1 MSSAHGKFILIGEHA
16 VVYGHQ
22 AIAIPLEEA
31 MISIDLLT
39 YDEDYLESE
48 FYKGSILKL
57 PEAFLSIQ
65 LLYEKLKEDL
75 SLPPLKIIVNNQT
88 VIGAGLGASATFAA
102 ALTRALHAYAQIK
115 LSNEVLLSYIDF
127 AENISHGKAS
137 GIDARAVISNRPFI
151 FENGNIKTFNI
162 DLDAYILV
170 VYSNVV
176 GHTKKAVTKVKYMV
190 DNDNGSLLIQ
200 SLQDNTMKAIE
211 NIKLKRVIQL
221 GHILNDTQRI
231 LKTLGI
237 SHERIDAMIK
247 IALDHGAY
255 GAKLT
260 GGGLGGCVMVLG
272 NKRIV
277 ESLNKTYEDMGYNK
291 AFIKYLGENT

>member
-16 VVYGHQ
+16 VVYGHP

-31 MISIDLLT
+31 MISIDVLT

-48 FYKGSILKL
+48 FYTGSIIKL

-65 LLYEKLKEDL
+65 LLYAKLKEDL
-75 SLPPLKIIVNNQT
+75 SLPALKIIVKNQT
-88 VIGAGLGASATFAA
+88 VIGAGLGASATIAA
-102 ALTRALHAYAQIK
+102 ALTRAIYAYAQID
-115 LSNEVLLSYIDF
+115 LSNEVLLNYIDF

-137 GIDARAVISNRPFI
+137 GIDARAVISTRPFI
-151 FENGNIKTFNI
+151 FENGNIKTFII

-176 GHTKKAVTKVKYMV
+176 GHTKKAISKVKYMM
-190 DNDNGSLLIQ
+190 DHENGSLLIQ
-200 SLQDNTMKAIE
+200 SLKENTMKAIE
-211 NIKLKRVIQL
+211 TIKLKRVIQL
-221 GHILNDTQRI
+221 GHILNDTQRV
-231 LKTLGI
+231 LKKLGI
-237 SHERIDAMIK
+237 SHERIDTIIK
-247 IALDHGAY
+247 VASENGAY
-255 GAKLT
+255 GAKIT

-277 ESLNKTYEDMGYNK
+277 ESLKKTYEDMGYNK
-291 AFIKYLGENT
+291 TFIKYLGEKT